1 MIGFVRGLTNGHTGK
16 QTFASRRNK
25 PFYRCYPKLQSI
37 FTDWFIMLNFLV
49 YLKSFAKSG
58 FLTSREAYP
67 KRQSILCQGPAYGQF
82 GQPYFEILRRIF
94 VSEYT
99 TSRLSFFLV
108 RRAKRARQKNDHTRD
123 RRGAKFRKTL
133 KIAILYDIGIKVYC
147 LVWRILK
154 Q

>member
-16 QTFASRRNK
+16 KTFASRRNK

-49 YLKSFAKSG
+49 YLQSFAKSG

-67 KRQSILCQGPAYGQF
+67 KLQSILCQGPAYGQF

-108 RRAKRARQKNDHTRD
+108 RQAKRARQKNDHARDWTRETEEA
-123 RRGAKFRKTL
+123 RNLERHWKLQFCMTL
-133 KIAILYDIGIKVYC
+133 V
-147 LVWRILK
+147 
-154 Q
+154 

>member
-49 YLKSFAKSG
+49 YLQSFAKSG

-67 KRQSILCQGPAYGQF
+67 KLQSILCQGPAYGQF

-108 RRAKRARQKNDHTRD
+108 RQAWMNARD